1 MRIEGAYTIP
11 APIEQVFAAF
21 THPDLLGQ
29 IIPGCERL
37 IQFGPAAD
45 GEPSVYEVRLRR
57 GPGADVYTMTL
68 TLNATHATHTT
79 HATQPAQSPTHLRAD
94 LDGRGPDGPFSG
106 TGQVDL
112 AAHDGATRVTY
123 AWEVKSPVLAGLPA
137 ERETT
142 WNDEASR
149 FASALRDRASSVIH
163 GAASTSALAG
173 GVRHLTTPRGR
184 VVILPRSDRMLA
196 SPQARRFVWLGGGL
210 LAGLAVGA
218 ALFAIIRRVRR
229 GGADSMSDS
238 SE

>member
-11 APIEQVFAAF
+11 APIEQVVATF

-45 GEPSVYEVRLRR
+45 GEPSIYEVRLRR
-57 GPGADVYTMTL
+57 GPGTDVYTMTL
-68 TLNATHATHTT
+68 TLS
-79 HATQPAQSPTHLRAD
+79 ATQSAQSPAHLRAD

-112 AAHDGATRVTY
+112 TQQDGATLATY

-142 WNDEASR
+142 WNDEASQ
-149 FASALRDRASSVIH
+149 FASALRDRAISVIH
-163 GAASTSALAG
+163 GVASTAALLG

-184 VVILPRSDRMLA
+184 VVILPRSDGMLA
-196 SPQARRFVWLGGGL
+196 SPQARRIVWLGGGL

-218 ALFAIIRRVRR
+218 ALFAIIRRVRC
-229 GGADSMSDS
+229 GAADGVSDS

>member
-11 APIEQVFAAF
+11 APIEQVVSAF

-45 GEPSVYEVRLRR
+45 GEPSTYEVRLRR
-57 GPGADVYTMTL
+57 GAAADVYTMTL
-68 TLNATHATHTT
+68 TVSSTHTT
-79 HATQPAQSPTHLRAD
+79 HAAQSPAHLRAE

-112 AAHDGATRVTY
+112 AAHDGATLATY
-123 AWEVKSPVLAGLPA
+123 TWEVKSPVLAGLPG
-137 ERETT
+137 ERETA
-142 WNDEASR
+142 WNDGASQ
-149 FASALRDRASSVIH
+149 FASALRDRAISVIR
-163 GAASTSALAG
+163 GAASTAALSG

-184 VVILPRSDRMLA
+184 VVILPRGDGMLA
-196 SPQARRFVWLGGGL
+196 SPQARRIVWLGGGL

-218 ALFAIIRRVRR
+218 AIFAIIRRVRR
-229 GGADSMSDS
+229 SGADGVSDS

>member
-11 APIEQVFAAF
+11 APIEQVFAAL

-68 TLNATHATHTT
+68 TLSAEHA
-79 HATQPAQSPTHLRAD
+79 AQASSPAHLRAD

-112 AAHDGATRVTY
+112 AAHDGATLATHT
-123 AWEVKSPVLAGLPA
+123 WEVKSPVLAGLPD
-137 ERETT
+137 ERESA
-142 WNDEASR
+142 WNDEASQ

-163 GAASTSALAG
+163 GAVSTSALAG

-184 VVILPRSDRMLA
+184 VVILPRSDGLLA
-196 SPQARRFVWLGGGL
+196 SPQARRIVWLGGGI
-210 LAGLAVGA
+210 LAGLAAGA
-218 ALFAIIRRVRR
+218 AIFAIVRR
-229 GGADSMSDS
+229 LTSAGADDMGDS
-238 SE
+238 SD